1 MRTTPRFLNWNM
13 SSGEPMNR
21 MKTALKQQINMK
33 PEARNSMISLLHA
46 DLIHDTIR
54 SKRIPTKI
62 PLPNIKTDF
71 QRLLYFHKARQW
83 NATITLRDS
92 AISIHLLAN
101 LIHST
106 NRSKWLQEKKP
117 FNKNHNRLPIV
128 ALFSTLLDNEMQ
140 PQNCQTSWYRIAC
153 LHNFDSRY

>member
-1 MRTTPRFLNWNM
+1 M

-71 QRLLYFHKARQW
+71 QRLLYFHKARQ
-83 NATITLRDS
+83 
-92 AISIHLLAN
+92 
-101 LIHST
+101 
-106 NRSKWLQEKKP
+106 
-117 FNKNHNRLPIV
+117 
-128 ALFSTLLDNEMQ
+128 
-140 PQNCQTSWYRIAC
+140 
-153 LHNFDSRY
+153 